1 MDTSGIGIE
10 VRSGV
15 ATLRMER
22 ERSNAINPGTVEAL
36 TAAFAQAT
44 EDPAVRAVLLTSG
57 RKLFSPGLDLAML
70 VKLDRPTM
78 HAFME
83 TFSAWL
89 QGLVDC
95 EKPVIAAIHG
105 HAIAGGLV
113 LALTADW
120 RILRDDAEIG
130 LNEVKIGVPLP
141 FGVARLLQDA
151 VPPHSLAAIGLL
163 GRNFRGEAAREA
175 GLVHEVCSAARFQE
189 VCLARAEEFAS
200 KDPAA
205 FAATKRY
212 LRAGVSETL
221 RAADALYRDEWLD
234 CWFGAAARR
243 RIEEIVSE
251 LQARRG

>member
-1 MDTSGIGIE
+1 VETSGIAIE
-10 VRSGV
+10 VRTGV

-22 ERSNAINPGTVEAL
+22 ERANAINPGTVEAL
-36 TAAFAQAT
+36 TEAFAQVT
-44 EDPAVRAVLLTSG
+44 EDDAVRAVLLTSG
-57 RKLFSPGLDLAML
+57 RKLFSPGLDLAFL
-70 VKLDRPTM
+70 VGLDRPAM
-78 HAFME
+78 HAFMGS
-83 TFSAWL
+83 FSSWMQVL
-89 QGLVDC
+89 IDC
-95 EKPVIAAIHG
+95 PKPVIAGMGG

-120 RILRDDAEIG
+120 RILREDAEIG
-130 LNEVKIGVPLP
+130 LNEVRIGLPLP

-151 VPPHSLAAIGLL
+151 VPPSSLAEIGLL
-163 GRNFRGEAAREA
+163 GRNFRGEAARTV
-175 GLVHEVCSAARFQE
+175 GLVHEVCSADRFDE
-189 VCLARAEEFAS
+189 VCRARAEEFAA

-205 FAATKRY
+205 FATTKRY

-243 RIEEIVSE
+243 RIGEIVSE

>member
-10 VRSGV
+10 VRDGV

-22 ERSNAINPGTVEAL
+22 EKSNAINAGTVEAL
-36 TAAFAQAT
+36 SQAFGRVAA
-44 EDPAVRAVLLTSG
+44 DPSVRAVLLTSG
-57 RKLFSPGLDLAML
+57 RKLFSPGLDLATL
-70 VKLDRPTM
+70 VAYDRPTM
-78 HAFME
+78 RAFME
-83 TFSAWL
+83 GFSRWL
-89 QGLVDC
+89 QALVDC
-95 EKPVIAAIHG
+95 PKPVVAAVGG

-151 VPPHSLAAIGLL
+151 VPPTSLAAIGLL
-163 GRNFRGEAAREA
+163 GRNFRGHEALAA
-175 GLVHEVCSAARFQE
+175 GLVHEVCDAESFEA
-189 VCLARAEEFAS
+189 VCRARAAEFAA

-212 LRAGVSETL
+212 LRASAAETL
-221 RAADALYRDEWLD
+221 RAADALYLDEWLD
-234 CWFGAAARR
+234 CWFGAEARR
-243 RIEEIVSE
+243 RIEEIVSS